1 MVITM
6 VLSLLITRI
15 LLIELG
21 VVDYGI
27 YNLIMGVV
35 GLLAFLNSAM
45 ALSTQRFLSY
55 FIGAKQEHK
64 LKSVFYSSVCLHL
77 GLAILILMG
86 LEISGLFLFDGFL
99 TIPQDRISAAKFTF
113 QCLVGTS
120 FLTIVFVP
128 FDASI
133 ISHEK
138 LAFESIVSTVE
149 VTLKLVSAFW
159 ISMLS

>member
-1 MVITM
+1 MSSSKLILKNTSFLYLKMVITM

-64 LKSVFYSSVCLHL
+64 LKSVFYSSVC
-77 GLAILILMG
+77 
-86 LEISGLFLFDGFL
+86 
-99 TIPQDRISAAKFTF
+99 
-113 QCLVGTS
+113 
-120 FLTIVFVP
+120 
-128 FDASI
+128 
-133 ISHEK
+133 
-138 LAFESIVSTVE
+138 
-149 VTLKLVSAFW
+149 
-159 ISMLS
+159 